1 MSDEQ
6 WNQYANPGSGGTGSG
21 GRPDPGGRPN
31 PGHPSPNP
39 NDDEYEL
46 TDEDKSAIDRLAMGI
61 TQERVH
67 TGATS
72 SGEDVNVQLTRMA
85 EVLPAVPL
93 VTEGESAVPDFASA
107 FLDARDP
114 MVAPDGHTPDRIE
127 LRRLRVGFALAAIIG
142 AIPWSALTSL
152 ILPELLDLAD
162 PVMRDVLLATAIAV
176 GAVVA
181 WAGTAVFGEISDV
194 TRTPLGRRVPWV
206 VGGGLL
212 TAVIM
217 LLAWALGTGV
227 GTGVGAGVG
236 VGTGVGTGVG
246 VGSGSLVML
255 VVLWCLAQGAYQM
268 MLAPLLATIADR
280 IPDKA
285 SVRVTAWY
293 GRGVAVGQTLGVVLG
308 FALIVLGV
316 PDVIWPV
323 SAAAFA
329 IIAIAIP
336 LVWPREP
343 SSQPLPPRHVKLA
356 DAFRR
361 YLPPKDAPGFVAV
374 LWGRSLMMGGYN
386 MVAIYLFFIAKHELA
401 QTGWPGSPFGVPA
414 AGGRQASAVS
424 AAFVVLVAGAIT
436 LLSSLVASFVDE
448 PIIAK
453 IDSHKASTAFAG
465 GLIALAV
472 AMPWI
477 IHGPVGVWLFAL
489 IGGFGY
495 GIYNDIGQEMSIAVL
510 PDPATAGRDLGALNM
525 ANTLCLVIGAVF
537 GAVVVVLSGGEYEAI
552 SPLAV
557 FVVVLAT
564 GLLARVPHV
573 D

>member
-6 WNQYANPGSGGTGSG
+6 WNQYANPG
-21 GRPDPGGRPN
+21 PGGRPN
-31 PGHPSPNP
+31 PGAPGAPSPNG
-39 NDDEYEL
+39 DDEYEL

-61 TQERVH
+61 PQERVH

-72 SGEDVNVQLTRMA
+72 SGEDVNVQITRMA

-162 PVMRDVLLATAIAV
+162 PAMRDVLLAVAIAV
-176 GAVVA
+176 GAVAA

-206 VGGGLL
+206 AGGGLL

-217 LLAWALGTGV
+217 LLAWAV
-227 GTGVGAGVG
+227 DA
-236 VGTGVGTGVG
+236 G
-246 VGSGSLVML
+246 VGSGSPVML

-293 GRGVAVGQTLGVVLG
+293 GRGVAVGQTLGVALG
-308 FALIVLGV
+308 FALIMMGV

-323 SAAAFA
+323 SAVAFA

-343 SSQPLPPRHVKLA
+343 SSQPLPLRHVKLA
-356 DAFRR
+356 AAFRR

-401 QTGWPGSPFGVPA
+401 QTGWLGLPFGAPA
-414 AGGRQASAVS
+414 DGGQEASAVS
-424 AAFVVLVAGAIT
+424 AAFVVLVAGVIT

-537 GAVVVVLSGGEYEAI
+537 GAVVAVLSGGEYEAI